1 MGREEILKVQIAIL
15 CQRPRKLMP
24 GGIAS
29 TPRGASRILELEAHR
44 PKKGRNASNDQGPPI
59 TVSWPS
65 TQDPPNGGHVLTH
78 THQQPQKLEQRPEK
92 PKQQQESRSF
102 QNNPEKSIY

>member
-1 MGREEILKVQIAIL
+1 MGREEILKAQIAIF
-15 CQRPRKLMP
+15 CQRPRKPMP

-29 TPRGASRILELEAHR
+29 TARGASRILELEAHR

-59 TVSWPS
+59 TVPWLS
-65 TQDPPNGGHVLTH
+65 TQDPPNGGHVVTLTL
-78 THQQPQKLEQRPEK
+78 QPQKLEQRPEK
-92 PKQQQESRSF
+92 PKKQQESRSF